1 MGYSQNSTTVVG
13 VIWNSQGLGVWN
25 KGHRGLLQPEIKM
38 TLHPWCLVVQNTVG
52 YIIST

>member
-25 KGHRGLLQPEIKM
+25 KGHKGSYSQKKDDLAS
-38 TLHPWCLVVQNTVG
+38 LVPG
-52 YIIST
+52 GSEYIISTYSE